1 MSKLEIVSKVR
12 INGELYLQDE
22 LDPEEFRRLVE
33 KKITEFMEGIGFER
47 DKTA

>member
-22 LDPEEFRRLVE
+22 LAPEEFRRLVE
-33 KKITEFMEGIGFER
+33 QKITEFMEGIGFER